1 MKKMLV
7 IDDSLSVRES
17 LRIIFQDTYRV
28 EAADPWQ
35 DIRSLLMSE
44 KFDLVL
50 LGLGGKAGQE
60 IDVLKEIAA
69 LDPQLPLIAL
79 VEEAQREDLEVISS
93 SYITDLVVKPFNV
106 FELREKVKHL
116 QEKTSVSSYVRSP
129 LKMKHIFQ
137 QQKIYFSPAVRHK
150 LSEVTIRNKGASL
163 IPVLLCGEGGTGRE
177 IAAKWLHFRGSHMDR
192 AFLKIHASNLME
204 ETFMHSFLIKEKGG
218 FRPKSLG
225 TVYLEEIEKLRLN
238 AQERLME
245 IIDEGSVVT
254 PEGREVAINF
264 RAIASTSQDL
274 REQVYKRALKEEL
287 FYKLNVISVYFPPLR
302 ERREEIPE
310 IAQQI
315 LESSAQRF
323 TLKAKG
329 FTADALETLKNYY
342 WPGNVRE
349 LESVLVRSLVCSSKE
364 MISTQD
370 LQFGIEERAVTHAPE
385 EENQVVRKS
394 FMEVVKPERSL
405 KVKKETFSPEKG
417 DAVFKELVTELAH
430 EIKNPLVAIKTFTQL
445 LPERFD
451 DEEFREQFS
460 RITGESVDRIDQ
472 LIEKILGSAR
482 FSRPSL
488 TQVDLHTLLENSL
501 ANAACFGGKRVVCKK
516 ELKKNLPL
524 IFTDEEQ
531 IQYVFGN
538 ILSSISALI
547 TEGSEVSFSTRT
559 VSLGA
564 GEKDRSPLGK
574 TPNGHAVELSISYPG
589 NPEREKVSG
598 HYSIELFL
606 AQQIIEKNL
615 GLMEVSSSSG
625 KTAITIKLPVATGGS
640 VGKKVREEL

>member
-1 MKKMLV
+1 
-7 IDDSLSVRES
+7 
-17 LRIIFQDTYRV
+17 
-28 EAADPWQ
+28 
-35 DIRSLLMSE
+35 
-44 KFDLVL
+44 
-50 LGLGGKAGQE
+50 
-60 IDVLKEIAA
+60 
-69 LDPQLPLIAL
+69 
-79 VEEAQREDLEVISS
+79 
-93 SYITDLVVKPFNV
+93 
-106 FELREKVKHL
+106 
-116 QEKTSVSSYVRSP
+116 
-129 LKMKHIFQ
+129 MKHIFQ

-238 AQERLME
+238 VQERLME

-264 RAIASTSQDL
+264 RVIASTSQDL
-274 REQVYKRALKEEL
+274 REQVYKKALKEEL

-302 ERREEIPE
+302 ERSEEIPE

-329 FTADALETLKNYY
+329 FTSDALETLKNYY
-342 WPGNVRE
+342 WPGNLRE

-364 MISTQD
+364 MLSTQD
-370 LQFGIEERAVTHAPE
+370 LRFGIEERAVTHAPE
-385 EENQVVRKS
+385 EENPAVRKS
-394 FMEVVKPERSL
+394 FIEVVKPERRL
-405 KVKKETFSPEKG
+405 KVEEKTFSPEKG
-417 DAVFKELVTELAH
+417 EVVFKELVTELAH

-482 FSRPSL
+482 FSRPAL

-501 ANAACFGGKRVVCKK
+501 ANNAACFGGKRVVCKK

-524 IFTDEEQ
+524 ILTDEEQ

-538 ILSSISALI
+538 IFSSISALV

-559 VSLGA
+559 VSLGP
-564 GEKDRSPLGK
+564 GEKGRSPLEK
-574 TPNGHAVELSISYPG
+574 TPNGHAVELSIFYPG

-606 AQQIIEKNL
+606 AQQVIERHL
-615 GLMEVSSSSG
+615 GSMKVSSSSG
-625 KTAITIKLPVATGGS
+625 KTAITIKLPVATGSS